1 MAPSAMMKD
10 LKRKR
15 TQEDGA
21 DEVAEKTPVYKQ
33 RVLAISSRGISQR
46 QRHLMADL
54 ISLLP
59 HAKKDAKLEDK
70 HSLPS
75 LNEIAYLSSCNN
87 ILFFEARRQ
96 HGDLYLWAAK
106 APNGPSCRF
115 HVLNAHTM
123 DEMKMTGNCLKGSRP
138 IVVFDQQFD
147 ESPHMKLIKE
157 VLTHIFAVPKTARRA
172 KPFVDHVIN
181 FSIADGKIWFR
192 NYQIIDTPPADAMA
206 ATSSS
211 SRAIT
216 EAQAKKL
223 AQKEGAAH
231 LSLSEVGPRFVLN
244 PVKIFEGSFNGAC
257 IYENKEFV
265 PSSALSSGRKFER
278 AKKYKARKGQQEER
292 KVRLEEIMPGHRD
305 DPLEKRKVFA

>member
-1 MAPSAMMKD
+1 MQRESEREMRKKSGNSGAFYSTTPTHSTVPQMAPSAVMKD

-15 TQEDGA
+15 GTEEDAA
-21 DEVAEKTPVYKQ
+21 DAGEKTPLYKQ
-33 RVLAISSRGISQR
+33 RVLTISSRGISQR

-59 HAKKDAKLEDK
+59 HSKKGELFTLPFCALDLNVSLTELHSLSLDAKLEDK

-157 VLTHIFAVPKTARRA
+157 VLTHVSSLFAPLTNYRCADSISIRA
-172 KPFVDHVIN
+172 DL
-181 FSIADGKIWFR
+181 R
-192 NYQIIDTPPADAMA
+192 CT
-206 ATSSS
+206 
-211 SRAIT
+211 
-216 EAQAKKL
+216 
-223 AQKEGAAH
+223 
-231 LSLSEVGPRFVLN
+231 
-244 PVKIFEGSFNGAC
+244 
-257 IYENKEFV
+257 
-265 PSSALSSGRKFER
+265 
-278 AKKYKARKGQQEER
+278 
-292 KVRLEEIMPGHRD
+292 
-305 DPLEKRKVFA
+305 

>member
-1 MAPSAMMKD
+1 MAPSAVTKD

-15 TQEDGA
+15 TDDA
-21 DEVAEKTPVYKQ
+21 DESAEKKAPKYSQ

-46 QRHLMADL
+46 QRHLMQDL
-54 ISLLP
+54 INLLP
-59 HAKKDAKLEDK
+59 HAKKDSKLEDK

-147 ESPHMKLIKE
+147 EQPHWKLIKE

-192 NYQIIDTPPADAMA
+192 NFQILDTPPADALA
-206 ATSSS
+206 STTSSTK
-211 SRAIT
+211 ALT

-223 AQKEGAAH
+223 AQKEGAPH

-265 PSSALSSGRKFER
+265 PSSAAASSHRLARAQKYRIRKD
-278 AKKYKARKGQQEER
+278 QQEER
-292 KVRLEEIMPGHRD
+292 KVRREELRPGHKE
-305 DPLEKRKVFA
+305 DPLEKRSVFA